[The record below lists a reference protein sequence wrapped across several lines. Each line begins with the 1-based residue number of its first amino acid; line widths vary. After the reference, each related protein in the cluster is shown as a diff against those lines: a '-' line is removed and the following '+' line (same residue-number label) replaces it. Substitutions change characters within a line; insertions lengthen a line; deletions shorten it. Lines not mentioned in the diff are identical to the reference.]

1 MHIPR
6 WSGSAA
12 DAFWAAF
19 APQAANWYQVCD
31 SFSGG
36 ANELRAYA
44 GELRATH
51 AVRRGRC
58 EARQRYLGWGV
69 PVCDA
74 TRTSDEAGRRATQR
88 PVRRRLTCAH
98 AVGRW

>member
-51 AVRRGRC
+51 AVREGG
-58 EARQRYLGWGV
+58 AKPDNG
-69 PVCDA
+69 
-74 TRTSDEAGRRATQR
+74 T
-88 PVRRRLTCAH
+88 
-98 AVGRW
+98 